1 MSAGHAYEITKQQM
15 EDVKGCLGS
24 SFDTQK
30 EVFSQLGLSPFD
42 NVKEFPTP
50 YEFLCSDVYVVLA
63 ELLHGTDIVYMAV
76 VENDFE
82 GFTNLIGFFGTL
94 DATKASVETSDVV
107 KHWRNRGYVHLS

>member
-24 SFDTQK
+24 SFDKQK

-50 YEFLCSDVYVVLA
+50 FEFLGSDVCVVLA
-63 ELLHGTDIVYMAV
+63 ELSQGPDTVYMTV
-76 VENDFE
+76 VEHDFE
-82 GFTNLIGFFGTL
+82 GFTDFIGFFGTPG
-94 DATKASVETSDVV
+94 AAEASVETSDVV
-107 KHWRNRGYVHLS
+107 KHWRNLG